1 MNHDKPR
8 EVALAVRR
16 MLQAGR
22 EMQAAMARRLG
33 VRITDVQAVDQV
45 VSADSPLGT
54 VELGDRLG
62 IRSASATV
70 LVDRLVSAGHLTRSP
85 DPHDRRRVV
94 LGATDHARGEV
105 RQALTPLLRE
115 ITTITD
121 RLDDDQ
127 VVTVLGFMEE
137 LTVAL
142 REYAAGEE
150 PSQIVDRSST
160 D

>member
-1 MNHDKPR
+1 MNHDRPR

-94 LGATDHARGEV
+94 LSATDHARGEV

-127 VVTVLGFMEE
+127 AVTVLGFLED
-137 LTVAL
+137 LTAAL
-142 REYAAGEE
+142 RDYAAEAE
-150 PSQIVDRSST
+150 LPLRKL
-160 D
+160 